1 MTDELKKL
9 IELAI
14 IDGKIADSKKAFLYK
29 KAQEIGIEEIELDI
43 YIDSIIS
50 SKRNILS
57 NFEKIDIKKNIE
69 RLGSATGSELPKSIS
84 KIIGIISGL
93 LAIISTFFPWLQY
106 KYHSSFMDASSSG
119 SISISGCHSGL
130 AFMISLW
137 ILIGIILLLLKKRYF
152 WVFGIIAFI
161 TSIYYIRTVNS
172 MNVELNYGSYGGASY
187 KWEVSTGYLMFML
200 FTAIFTLTGLISQIK
215 TIFRKITRA

>member
-69 RLGSATGSELPKSIS
+69 RL
-84 KIIGIISGL
+84 
-93 LAIISTFFPWLQY
+93 
-106 KYHSSFMDASSSG
+106 
-119 SISISGCHSGL
+119 
-130 AFMISLW
+130 
-137 ILIGIILLLLKKRYF
+137 
-152 WVFGIIAFI
+152 
-161 TSIYYIRTVNS
+161 
-172 MNVELNYGSYGGASY
+172 
-187 KWEVSTGYLMFML
+187 
-200 FTAIFTLTGLISQIK
+200 
-215 TIFRKITRA
+215 